1 MSTPFSLVTSA
12 ITDWLTDKSMIVS
25 AQTGIS
31 IGIGAYD
38 EIPARMKTAP
48 RNLMGAYEQAVYFL
62 ALAARRAMR
71 GEESAQ
77 TPLLQGL
84 NVLLAEASLADDR
97 SSLLCSL
104 TGIGCPTRGSG
115 AVLQEAIDIVEQSG
129 LNPDDVQQIVSI
141 LAYNKRIFQ
150 LWQAAPYL
158 VLVAA
163 GAAAGTW
170 WWHRSPAHESEESDE

>member
-1 MSTPFSLVTSA
+1 MVTGA
-12 ITDWLTDKSMIVS
+12 LTDWLTDKSMIVS

-31 IGIGAYD
+31 VGTGAYD

-48 RNLMGAYEQAVYFL
+48 RDLMGAYEQAVYFL

-84 NVLLAEASLADDR
+84 NVLLAEASLADDNA
-97 SSLLCSL
+97 SVLCSL
-104 TGIGCPTRGSG
+104 TGFGCPTRGSG
-115 AVLQEAIDIVEQSG
+115 AVLQEAMDIVEQSG
-129 LNPDDVQQIVSI
+129 LNPDDASQICSI
-141 LAYNKRIFQ
+141 LAYNKRVFQ

-170 WWHRSPAHESEESDE
+170 WWRRSPADESGE